1 MTREPESSRKDTTYR
16 SSSSFITCVVL
27 TIVVLQPRNMTF
39 AASDPAPAQTTQ
51 PPAATEET
59 RKKLEGPSNTPSGG
73 TLPGGTV
80 PGGTVPGGT
89 VPGGTVPGGTVP
101 GGTLPGGTLPGG
113 PAPGGP
119 VPGGP
124 VPGGTVPGG
133 PVPGGT
139 LP

>member
-1 MTREPESSRKDTTYR
+1 MTLYPKAPRKPKALRKDQTRR
-16 SSSSFITCVVL
+16 SSAFFIPAVCLAVL
-27 TIVVLQPRNMTF
+27 AFLPRSVTVR
-39 AASDPAPAQTTQ
+39 ADDRAPARAPQ
-51 PPAATEET
+51 PSGVTEET
-59 RKKLEGPSNTPSGG
+59 RKKLDGPSNTPSGG
-73 TLPGGTV
+73 TLPGG
-80 PGGTVPGGT
+80 P